1 MPMPSPR
8 GCAERRQRPGTGQV
22 RCPGLRRAVGHES
35 ERVTDLPPQRLV
47 GHVCQ
52 WTLEEGQGLR
62 EEHRVAVHDAAP
74 ELVQWLKEDNA
85 GFLDAPRKRAWI
97 GACQAWPG
105 LKREAVERVD

>member
-1 MPMPSPR
+1 M
-8 GCAERRQRPGTGQV
+8 
-22 RCPGLRRAVGHES
+22 
-35 ERVTDLPPQRLV
+35 
-47 GHVCQ
+47 
-52 WTLEEGQGLR
+52 
-62 EEHRVAVHDAAP
+62 HDAAP